1 MAGLSLKQLNPSQFL
16 STLKEKTKDSVA
28 LVLHQSADPDAIGSA
43 AALAKLLSL
52 EAKIPSQI
60 FAESLNRSANNVAT
74 FFNIDIAAAEQLASH
89 STLILLDL
97 NNIEQM
103 GDLAQYLPKKG
114 VSVFCVDHHTPH
126 KDLPKLADYTL
137 FDDQIRSTAEL
148 ILRLWKESPHDMP
161 ADAATQLACG
171 LVYDSRHFHI
181 AVQSTFANF
190 LTLLQHGADYDQV
203 LKLLSTPLDKSERVA
218 RLKAAQRVVVYDEFD
233 LLIAA
238 TNIRSYEASA
248 CRALIGLGAD
258 IAIACAV
265 KKDEVRISA
274 RATLAVH
281 RERGLDLARD
291 VMEPLGEMI
300 GGAGGG
306 HPSAA
311 GANGVAS
318 SDHAL
323 GLALQLLR
331 KTLKAHRA
339 QSQLTSDQGA
349 DG

>member
-1 MAGLSLKQLNPSQFL
+1 MKQLNPSQFL
-16 STLKEKTKDSVA
+16 GTLLEKIKDSVA

-43 AALAKLLSL
+43 AALAQLLHL
-52 EAKIPSQI
+52 EAKIRSQI
-60 FAESLNRSANNVAT
+60 FAESLNRSAKNVAAY
-74 FFNIDIAAAEQLASH
+74 FDIDIAAPEDLAKH
-89 STLILLDL
+89 STVVLIDL

-103 GDLAQYLPKKG
+103 GNLAPNLPQKG
-114 VSVFCVDHHTPH
+114 ATVFCVDHHSPH
-126 KDLPKLADYTL
+126 KGLPKLTNYLL

-148 ILRLWKESPHDMP
+148 VLRLWKASSHDLT
-161 ADAATQLACG
+161 ADAATQLGCG
-171 LVYDSRHFHI
+171 MVYDSRHFHI
-181 AVQSTFANF
+181 AVQSTFENF
-190 LTLLQHGADYDQV
+190 LILLQQGAEYELV
-203 LKLLSTPLDKSERVA
+203 LKLLSTPLDKSERIA
-218 RLKAAQRVVVYDEFD
+218 RLKAAKRVVFYDEFD

-238 TNIRSYEASA
+238 TSIRSYEASA

-258 IAIACAV
+258 IAIACAA

-274 RATLAVH
+274 RATLAVT

-306 HPSAA
+306 HSSAA

-318 SDHAL
+318 SDHTL

-339 QSQLTSDQGA
+339 QSQLASD
-349 DG
+349 

>member
-1 MAGLSLKQLNPSQFL
+1 M
-16 STLKEKTKDSVA
+16 A

-43 AALAKLLSL
+43 AALAQLLHL
-52 EAKIPSQI
+52 EAKIPSKI
-60 FAESLNRSANNVAT
+60 YAESLNRSAKNVAAY
-74 FFNIDIAAAEQLASH
+74 FDIDIAAPEELASH
-89 STLILLDL
+89 SIVILIDL

-103 GDLAQYLPKKG
+103 GILGSKLPKKD
-114 VSVFCVDHHTPH
+114 VTMFCVDHHAPH
-126 KDLPKLADYTL
+126 KDLPNLADFVL

-148 ILRLWKESPHDMP
+148 VLRLWKDSAQKMP
-161 ADAATQLACG
+161 ADAATQLGCG

-181 AVQSTFANF
+181 AVQSTFENF
-190 LTLLQHGADYDQV
+190 LTLLQHGADYDRV

-274 RATLAVH
+274 RSTLAVNQKK
-281 RERGLDLARD
+281 GLDLARD
-291 VMEPLGEMI
+291 IMEPLGEMI

-306 HPSAA
+306 HPTAA

-331 KTLKAHRA
+331 KTLKARRS
-339 QSQLTSDQGA
+339 QSQPTSDQGT